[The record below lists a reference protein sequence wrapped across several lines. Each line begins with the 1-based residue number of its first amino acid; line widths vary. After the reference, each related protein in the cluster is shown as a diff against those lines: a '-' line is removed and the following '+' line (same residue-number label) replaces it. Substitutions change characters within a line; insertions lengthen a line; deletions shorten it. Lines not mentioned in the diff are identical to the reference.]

1 MYSSGSSNRIYV
13 ISIKS
18 VDGKVFHACMTD
30 HQMPF
35 PTDLKFSAM
44 MVVMCGQGNMGWMFM
59 CHVFKW

>member
-1 MYSSGSSNRIYV
+1 MLFLLRALMVKFSMLARQI
-13 ISIKS
+13 
-18 VDGKVFHACMTD
+18 